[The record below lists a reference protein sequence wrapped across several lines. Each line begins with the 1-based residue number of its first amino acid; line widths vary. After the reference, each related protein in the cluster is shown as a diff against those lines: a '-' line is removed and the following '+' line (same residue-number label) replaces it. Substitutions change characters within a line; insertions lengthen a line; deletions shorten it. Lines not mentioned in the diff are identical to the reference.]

1 MTVSPTLLLIFYC
14 LAIAGFSLVGGLL
27 PAWIRMTHTRTQ
39 LVMSLVSGL
48 MLGVAFYHLLPHS
61 AALVGGTHA
70 VDITVWWSMIGLIVM
85 LLLLRVFHF
94 HQHDFSTEEGSQH
107 DHHHHEHGH
116 EHESPVHGLSWI
128 GLALGLALHTLIDGV
143 ALGAVM
149 HAGSTTSG
157 LVGIGVFLAIFL
169 HKPLDAMSIVTV
181 MATGG
186 WSPGAR
192 MMTNIVFALMCP
204 LGALLF
210 FFGVDI
216 LADSRNHVV
225 AAALAFS
232 AGAFICIAL
241 SDLLPEVHFHSHD
254 RVKLTAAFL
263 LGIVV
268 AYGIGSVEPAGVH
281 LAVQ

>member
-1 MTVSPTLLLIFYC
+1 M
-14 LAIAGFSLVGGLL
+14 GGLL
-27 PAWIRMTHTRTQ
+27 PTWIKMTHTRTQ
-39 LVMSLVSGL
+39 VVMSLVSGL

-61 AALVGGTHA
+61 VALLGGA
-70 VDITVWWSMIGLIVM
+70 RGVDTTVWWLMIGLIVM

-94 HQHDFSTEEGSQH
+94 HQHDFSKEEGVQH
-107 DHHHHEHGH
+107 DHHHHHDEHV
-116 EHESPVHGLSWI
+116 SPVHGLSWV
-128 GLALGLALHTLIDGV
+128 GLALGLAVHTLIDGV

-149 HAGSTTSG
+149 HAGSPAGG
-157 LVGIGVFLAIFL
+157 LIGIGVFLAIFL

-181 MATGG
+181 MEAGG
-186 WSPGAR
+186 WSRQAR
-192 MMTNIVFALMCP
+192 ASANLVFALMCP

-210 FFGVDI
+210 FFGVDVV
-216 LADSRNHVV
+216 ADSRNHLV

-254 RVKLTAAFL
+254 RAKLTVAFL

-268 AYGIGSVEPAGVH
+268 AYGIGNVEPAGFH
-281 LAVQ
+281 PAAQETESGRHG